1 MLLAQMLSLFNDV
14 TFKYQCLTVLDNYV
28 TLYYDMTK
36 HLKLKSIIR
45 DMIET
50 DFKHHQYFN
59 IIIVELE

>member
-1 MLLAQMLSLFNDV
+1 M
-14 TFKYQCLTVLDNYV
+14 LDNYV